1 MWRKRLRLAV
11 DSFWFI
17 PATCTALAVVAALV
31 LVRMDQAISRDALP
45 LIFPGG
51 PDGAR
56 AVLGAI
62 TSSMISFTALVF
74 SITVVVLQLT
84 SSQFSPRILR
94 TFLRDRVS
102 QISLGVFVATFVY
115 AMTVLRSV
123 RGESTETPF
132 VPRVA
137 TTVSFLLVVTSV
149 GVFIWYIQHI
159 ANAIRAANVLEAVAS
174 ETRGLI
180 ERVYPHD
187 ASYPPAPVA
196 QVRGVVSAGRP
207 GVLAAVNVRGLVELA
222 AQKGCL
228 LELAPCIGGYLPEGG
243 ELFIVRS
250 PGGGGLAA
258 DDLDWR
264 AVKELV
270 TFSIERTME
279 HDVAYGFRQLTD
291 VAERVLSPSMN
302 DHTTAVQAVDQL
314 HDLLRRLVTRPMPER
329 VHCDDGGSPR
339 LVVHEIGLDHYLDVA
354 VAQVA
359 LWGKDSPRV
368 ITRLRDALEDVL
380 TVARPEH
387 RALLVEYAGR
397 LP

>member
-1 MWRKRLRLAV
+1 MHERF
-11 DSFWFI
+11 S
-17 PATCTALAVVAALV
+17 
-31 LVRMDQAISRDALP
+31 
-45 LIFPGG
+45 
-51 PDGAR
+51 
-56 AVLGAI
+56 GAI

-123 RGESTETPF
+123 RGEETETPF

-137 TTVSFLLVVTSV
+137 TTVSFLLVIASV

-174 ETRGLI
+174 KTRGLI
-180 ERVYPHD
+180 EKMYPRD

-196 QVRGVVSAGRP
+196 EARGTISAGRP

-222 AQKGCL
+222 AQKRCL
-228 LELAPCIGGYLPEGG
+228 LELVPYIGGYLPEGG
-243 ELFIVRS
+243 ELFVVRS
-250 PGGGGLAA
+250 PGGGLPAV
-258 DDLDWR
+258 DDLDWK
-264 AVKELV
+264 AVKNFV
-270 TFSIERTME
+270 TFSVERTME

-329 VHCDDGGSPR
+329 VHCDSDGSPR
-339 LVVHEIGLDHYLDVA
+339 LLVHEIGLDHYLDVA

-368 ITRLRDALEDVL
+368 MTRLGDALDDVL

-387 RALLVEYAGR
+387 RGVLVDHAGR
-397 LP
+397 LH